1 MMRNNANQGQY
12 HDDYTAEMLR
22 TNLRQKQHYEAD
34 DPHFETRSTAT
45 SLWARTRL
53 AMQAMRQDAAIDD
66 DVLEMHRRWL
76 GDLSG
81 KKVLDLGCFAGN
93 PLSMHLAR
101 TSASYLG
108 LDLSE
113 RAVSKL
119 NRKLVEAGLYGPRT
133 KALAEDFLSPTFYET
148 RFDVV
153 YALSVL
159 HHFRHLEV
167 ALRMLHDKLA
177 PGGVVVTWDP
187 MQTSLPVRAVR
198 MVYRPFQSDKDWEYP
213 FTRHTF
219 RCFQEYF
226 VIEDLQGILGRSKWA
241 FLIAPFGAG
250 RAARLARRWHERDLG
265 HANKLGTD
273 LWRCMQVAM
282 KLRRM

>member
-1 MMRNNANQGQY
+1 MMRNNATQGRY

-53 AMQAMRQDAAIDD
+53 AMQAMRQDAAIGD

-113 RAVSKL
+113 
-119 NRKLVEAGLYGPRT
+119 
-133 KALAEDFLSPTFYET
+133 
-148 RFDVV
+148 
-153 YALSVL
+153 
-159 HHFRHLEV
+159 
-167 ALRMLHDKLA
+167 
-177 PGGVVVTWDP
+177 
-187 MQTSLPVRAVR
+187 
-198 MVYRPFQSDKDWEYP
+198 
-213 FTRHTF
+213 
-219 RCFQEYF
+219 
-226 VIEDLQGILGRSKWA
+226 
-241 FLIAPFGAG
+241 
-250 RAARLARRWHERDLG
+250 
-265 HANKLGTD
+265 
-273 LWRCMQVAM
+273 
-282 KLRRM
+282 